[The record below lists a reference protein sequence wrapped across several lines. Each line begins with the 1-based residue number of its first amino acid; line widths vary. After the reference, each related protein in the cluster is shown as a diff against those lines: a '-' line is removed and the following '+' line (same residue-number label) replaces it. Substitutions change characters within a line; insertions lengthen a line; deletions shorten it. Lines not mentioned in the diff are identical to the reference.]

1 MTRLRNA
8 ALLAFALLVPPVSA
22 SLEVHDTLLS
32 SVPWTSIETIVAKAR
47 KGVKTD
53 PSSLRIDKDR
63 GVARARLTLSSG
75 DMWTFWDSNPFARHG
90 HGIVSLGLSAKV
102 QGNRLLVPRET
113 AAAAKLRPVERAPKN
128 VETSS
133 AIAKAS
139 ATAPLSAATDTP
151 AIRAPAETT
160 RVVPAAT
167 PEDSVK
173 PTPLP
178 TDALDTSGKSSPTDD
193 SAAPTQQPKASKSV
207 ASTPPISDIKGE
219 DGIFTVV
226 LDAGHGGKD
235 PGAVGKKVDDKALQ
249 EKDAALGI
257 ALKLRDELRSYKD
270 IRVVMTRDDDEFLK
284 LNERT
289 RVANEKKGDLFV
301 SLHCNSLPL
310 NSSHR
315 DEVEGF
321 MVYLLREAKSD
332 ADRAIERRENDVIRY
347 ETGERQRKES
357 LSPVEWVMLEH
368 QLNLYTKESE
378 RFAGIVVKNL
388 EAKSPMKKERTGAGQ
403 AGFFVLVGALM
414 PSVLIE
420 TGYVSHDGDA
430 RNLGS
435 DAGRKSIARQ
445 IARSIDEFRR
455 ASR

>member
-1 MTRLRNA
+1 MSRRPPRSPRLPR
-8 ALLAFALLVPPVSA
+8 PP
-22 SLEVHDTLLS
+22 
-32 SVPWTSIETIVAKAR
+32 
-47 KGVKTD
+47 
-53 PSSLRIDKDR
+53 
-63 GVARARLTLSSG
+63 
-75 DMWTFWDSNPFARHG
+75 
-90 HGIVSLGLSAKV
+90 
-102 QGNRLLVPRET
+102 
-113 AAAAKLRPVERAPKN
+113 
-128 VETSS
+128 
-133 AIAKAS
+133 
-139 ATAPLSAATDTP
+139 PLSAATDTP

-173 PTPLP
+173 PTPIP
-178 TDALDTSGKSSPTDD
+178 TDALDTSGKASPTDD

-207 ASTPPISDIKGE
+207 ASTPPPISDIKGE

-270 IRVVMTRDDDEFLK
+270 IRVVMTRDDDVFLK

-332 ADRAIERRENDVIRY
+332 ADRAIERGGGGGGGGGKRRD
-347 ETGERQRKES
+347 
-357 LSPVEWVMLEH
+357 PV
-368 QLNLYTKESE
+368 
-378 RFAGIVVKNL
+378 
-388 EAKSPMKKERTGAGQ
+388 
-403 AGFFVLVGALM
+403 
-414 PSVLIE
+414 
-420 TGYVSHDGDA
+420 
-430 RNLGS
+430 
-435 DAGRKSIARQ
+435 
-445 IARSIDEFRR
+445 
-455 ASR
+455 